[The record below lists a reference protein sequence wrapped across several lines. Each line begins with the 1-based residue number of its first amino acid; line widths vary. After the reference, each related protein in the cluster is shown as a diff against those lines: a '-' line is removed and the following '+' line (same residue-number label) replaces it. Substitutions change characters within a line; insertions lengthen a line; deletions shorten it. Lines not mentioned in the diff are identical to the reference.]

1 MNNINLY
8 NGDCLVVMQ
17 QLIEEGIKVDAI
29 ITSPPYNLNIEYN
42 SYNDNI
48 SIKDYIKWCNKWI
61 DHCINLLKDSGRICI
76 NMPFI
81 SNVNGGRHFIIND
94 YMNILNSFNL
104 IEMAFI
110 LWDKRHIISRTA
122 WGSWLSPSCPYV
134 SQPNECILVYA
145 KGSCKKE
152 GNKNDIDISKEEF
165 IKNTLGVW
173 ELQPESNRSHPAPFP
188 LSLPTNL
195 MKLFTYKNDLILDP
209 FMGSGTTGVACKLY
223 DRNFIGIEIDK
234 KYFDMAKDRIDKTY
248 KPSKLF

>member
-8 NGDCLVVMQ
+8 NGDCLDIMQ

-48 SIKDYIKWCNKWI
+48 SLEDYIQWCNKWI
-61 DHCINLLKDSGRICI
+61 GECVNILKKSGRIAI
-76 NMPFI
+76 NIPI
-81 SNVNGGRHFIIND
+81 ETNINEKHFIVND
-94 YMNILNSFNL
+94 YMNILNSCSL
-104 IEMAFI
+104 IQTAFI
-110 LWDKRHIISRTA
+110 LWNKKHFTSRTA
-122 WGSWLSPSCPYV
+122 WGSWLSPSCPV
-134 SQPNECILVYA
+134 VNQPNECILVYS
-145 KGSCKKE
+145 KEERKKE
-152 GNKNDIDISKEEF
+152 GDKENIDISKKEF
-165 IKNTLGVW
+165 ITNTLGVW
-173 ELQPESNRSHPAPFP
+173 ELQPEYNRSHPAPFP
-188 LSLPTNL
+188 ISLPTNL

-209 FMGSGTTGVACKLY
+209 FMGSGTTGVACKLH